1 MQFILRNFKVN
12 YLQINVTSGL
22 VRNQASRKQLW
33 RVCLDAWRVGLITLF
48 LISCDMEKQNDDLQ
62 AEPGAIMNIQL
73 IPQPQH
79 LSMTGGQL
87 VLSGQTPV
95 VAEDPQFEFSATLLE
110 ASLAKLNGGTAG
122 GDTASGTRIQ
132 LTKDD
137 QLSESAYKIV
147 IDMDAVTLSAATSQG
162 MFYAV
167 QTLRQVLFQAR
178 ADAEGMALP
187 LLKVE
192 DSPQFSYRGM
202 HLDVSRHFFDVEFI
216 KKYIDLIALHKMNYF
231 HWHLTDDQGWRIE
244 INKYP
249 GLTEIGSVRPGT
261 VVGHTSDADAK
272 LDGIEHGGYY
282 TQQQIREVVDYAAQ
296 RHITI
301 IPEIDVPG
309 HAAAI
314 IAAYPEF
321 GCGPLAEVETHFGV
335 FKHVLCPTEQTFS
348 FLDDVFREVAELFPG
363 PYIHIGGDE
372 VIKDHWQDCA
382 RCQALM
388 QREGLEDLGQLQA
401 YFINRTE
408 KIVNA
413 YGKSI
418 IGWDEILDGDVNPS
432 ATVMSWRG
440 MEGGLR
446 ASSMGHDVIMTP
458 VSQVYF
464 DFYQSNSR
472 DEPQAI
478 HGLTRLRDVYQFN
491 PAPAGVTAEQR
502 QRILGG
508 QANLW
513 TEYVKDGDAVEY
525 MLLPRMSALAEVLWT
540 QPEQQSVDGFID
552 RLETFGPFLKSLGYR
567 VANSHYKPEID
578 AELVG
583 EGKFLISMAAERG
596 QVHYSLDGSL
606 PDAQSPRYQQP
617 FTLDHSATVRA
628 RTLLPESGDWHG
640 DTVVSLDAHLALGL
654 DVQFAH
660 ETDPQWNANADRT
673 IVNGALGSDRIF
685 HYEDWVAFNGN
696 DMDAVI
702 DFQAPVTVQ
711 QVSIGVDAGLHR
723 ELHRPS
729 SFAVYVPGDTNDW
742 LLAGSLSSTEIEQSG
757 NRLAVSFEPVEIT
770 RLRIVAVNDKNAWS
784 AEKQRLQPITL
795 FVDEITVH

>member
-1 MQFILRNFKVN
+1 M
-12 YLQINVTSGL
+12 G
-22 VRNQASRKQLW
+22 
-33 RVCLDAWRVGLITLF
+33 
-48 LISCDMEKQNDDLQ
+48 KQNDDIQ

-73 IPQPQH
+73 VPQPQH

-87 VLSGQTPV
+87 LLSGPTPV
-95 VAEDPQFEFSATLLE
+95 VADDPQFEYSATLLE
-110 ASLAKLNGGTAG
+110 ASLAKLNGGSAG
-122 GDTASGTRIQ
+122 DARVSGTRIQ

-137 QLSESAYKIV
+137 QLGESAYKLV
-147 IDMDAVTLSAATSQG
+147 IDMDAVTLSSATSRG
-162 MFYAV
+162 MLYAV

-187 LLKVE
+187 LMQVE

-249 GLTEIGSVRPGT
+249 RLTQIGSVRPGT
-261 VVGHTSDADAK
+261 VVGHTSDAGAEH
-272 LDGIEHGGYY
+272 DGVEHGGYY
-282 TQQQIREVVDYAAQ
+282 TQQQVREVVDYAAQ

-321 GCGPLAEVETHFGV
+321 GCGPPAEVQTHFGI
-335 FKHVLCPTEQTFS
+335 FKHVLCPTEQTFT
-348 FLDDVFREVAELFPG
+348 FLDDVFREVAGLFPG

-372 VIKDHWQDCA
+372 VVKDYWQESA
-382 RCQALM
+382 QTRELM
-388 QREGLEDLGQLQA
+388 RREGIEDLHQLQA

-408 KIVNA
+408 RIVNA
-413 YGKSI
+413 HGKSI
-418 IGWDEILDGDVNPS
+418 IGWDEILDGDVNPT
-432 ATVMSWRG
+432 ATGMSWRG

-446 ASSMGHDVIMTP
+446 ASAMGHDVIMTP

-464 DFYQSNSR
+464 DFYQSNSL

-478 HGLTRLRDVYQFN
+478 HGLTRLRDVYAFN
-491 PAPAGVTAEQR
+491 PAPGDVTAEQR

-540 QPEQQSVDGFID
+540 QPERQSVDGFVD
-552 RLETFGPFLKSLGYR
+552 RLETFGPFLTSLGYR
-567 VANSHYKPEID
+567 VADSHYKPEID
-578 AELVG
+578 AELLD
-583 EGKFLISMAAERG
+583 EGKFLISMDAERG

-617 FTLDHSATVRA
+617 FTLDHSARVRA
-628 RTLLPESGDWHG
+628 RTLLTQSGDWHG
-640 DTVVSLDAHLALGL
+640 DTVLSLDAHLALGL
-654 DVQFAH
+654 DVQFAN

-673 IVNGALGSDRIF
+673 IVNGALGTDRIF

-702 DFQAPVTVQ
+702 DFKSPVSVQ
-711 QVSIGVDAGLHR
+711 EVSIGVAAGLHR
-723 ELHRPS
+723 QLSRPS
-729 SFAVYVPGDTNDW
+729 SFEVYVPGAKDDW
-742 LLAGSLSSTEIEQSG
+742 LLAGSLSSAEIEQSG
-757 NRLAVSFEPVEIT
+757 NCLAVSFEPVEIT

-784 AEKQRLQPITL
+784 AEKESMQPITL